1 MLSKHLTIYIILI
14 GLFFMEGC
22 AVGIISLEKAQIPES
37 QDQLVKILGYPD
49 RINKTS
55 EYLQEWFYKNTFIN
69 IFNLQYVCLEYIYT
83 LNTNGNIM
91 GKSLVETFY
100 KYNIISPINLSEDF
114 RREIEVSP

>member
-1 MLSKHLTIYIILI
+1 MLSKHSTIYIILI

-22 AVGIISLEKAQIPES
+22 TVGRISLEKAQIIES

-69 IFNLQYVCLEYIYT
+69 IFSLQYVRLEYVYT
-83 LNTNGNIM
+83 LDANGNIM
-91 GKSLVETFY
+91 DKSLVENSY
-100 KYNIISPINLSEDF
+100 KYNIISPINLPEDF
-114 RREIEVSP
+114 RRGIEISP